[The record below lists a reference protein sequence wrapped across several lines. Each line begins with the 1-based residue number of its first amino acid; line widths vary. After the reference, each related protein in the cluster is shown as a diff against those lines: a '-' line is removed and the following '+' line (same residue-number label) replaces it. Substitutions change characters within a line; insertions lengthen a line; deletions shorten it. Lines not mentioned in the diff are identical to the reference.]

1 MFFDLDMIEIFMLI
15 SLAITFILFFCVM
28 HHFKHRILSLE
39 TKTDTMYKII
49 NELVKLQKMHIQDTR
64 PQPEPIPV
72 IKPATVMSTVE
83 DDVEEEDDVDMNE
96 AIDDSSDSES
106 EVEDEQSS
114 AETDNLE
121 ESDGSEDEDD
131 DGESEDED
139 DEADVNNYAPPSDIH
154 MVIFD
159 ETLGQ
164 DLTQILPIE
173 IDKEAEDSET
183 EDSDHSNVSTP
194 YIDTEYTIN
203 VNKLD
208 NVIQID
214 LQDQGVET
222 QEQVIERFNLDNI
235 VDAFIE
241 SPHQT
246 SSDSYSNH
254 NSPKHQDAVDV
265 VPDFVDLTVEEV
277 VTDKEVVPVAKDE
290 VVTKEEVVTVE
301 KEEKEDIEEKDL
313 VKMSLS
319 QLRVYSKKVFPTLD
333 VSKMKKSEII
343 HLLK

>member
-64 PQPEPIPV
+64 SQPEPIPV
-72 IKPATVMSTVE
+72 IKPATVVSEVE
-83 DDVEEEDDVDMNE
+83 DDVEDDDVE
-96 AIDDSSDSES
+96 EVIDDSSDSES
-106 EVEDEQSS
+106 EVEDEQSN

-121 ESDGSEDEDD
+121 ESDGSESENESDDED
-131 DGESEDED
+131 E
-139 DEADVNNYAPPSDIH
+139 DVNNYAPPSDIH

-173 IDKEAEDSET
+173 IDKEVEDSET

-235 VDAFIE
+235 VDAFVE

-254 NSPKHQDAVDV
+254 NSPKHQDEADV

-277 VTDKEVVPVAKDE
+277 VPIVEEVVPIVEE
-290 VVTKEEVVTVE
+290 VVPIAEEVVTVEKEE

>member
-64 PQPEPIPV
+64 SQPEPIPV
-72 IKPATVMSTVE
+72 IKPATVVSEVEDDE
-83 DDVEEEDDVDMNE
+83 DDVEEV
-96 AIDDSSDSES
+96 IDDSSDSES

-121 ESDGSEDEDD
+121 ESDGSESENESDD
-131 DGESEDED
+131 EDED
-139 DEADVNNYAPPSDIH
+139 EDVNNYAPPSDIH

-235 VDAFIE
+235 VDAFVE

-277 VTDKEVVPVAKDE
+277 VPIV
-290 VVTKEEVVTVE
+290 EEVATVE